1 MTMFLLLMLAA
12 MGAVVSYI
20 SLRSDKF
27 RVARSIII
35 DAPPEAVYP
44 HLTDFHAWEN
54 WSPLSRFDADV
65 ERSHE
70 GPPLGA
76 GAVFSWTGDPRQGSG
91 AMKILTCSPDERVI
105 IRRRLTRP
113 FEMSDEFRFDLTPV
127 GQGTEVVWQASGRL
141 DFMGKSAN
149 LFAGLERKLGGQF
162 EQGLKNLKSLVETKG
177 R

>member
-35 DAPPEAVYP
+35 DAAPEAIYP
-44 HLTDFHAWEN
+44 YLTDFHAWEN
-54 WSPLSRFDADV
+54 WSPLSRFDAGVDW
-65 ERSHE
+65 SHE

-76 GAVFSWTGDPRQGSG
+76 GAVISWKGDPRLGAG
-91 AMKILTCSPDERVI
+91 AMKILTCIPDERVV

-127 GQGTEVVWQASGRL
+127 GSGTEVVWQASGRL
-141 DFMGKSAN
+141 DFVGKSAN
-149 LFAGLERKLGGQF
+149 LFSGLERKLGRQF
-162 EQGLKNLKSLVETKG
+162 EQGLTNLKTLAEKKSN
-177 R
+177 